1 LCSIF
6 SFRPSA
12 VSRINPHPSPN
23 LKKNT
28 NFDQPTKPNNL
39 HTMKTQTTLIL
50 LAFLLKT
57 LPLNADNY
65 PKNLNIDVIHYKF
78 ELVLLDDTDQISGK
92 TSIRIFFKK
101 DGLDKIRL
109 DLVNR
114 SEALQNKGMV
124 IDSVQ
129 HQGQKVSYT
138 HRNNEL
144 WISLPQASSAN
155 TESQFTIAYH
165 GIPADGLRIGPTKYG
180 DRSFFNENW
189 PNRARHWLP
198 CIDHPYEKAS
208 SEFVVKAPLHYQV
221 VSNGLLLEET
231 TLDARNKLSHWRQN
245 VPVSAWL
252 YVLGVAK
259 FAVQYVDW
267 FEGKS
272 IQTWVYAQDR
282 ETGFYDFA
290 EPTKQALGFFSD
302 YIGPYVYEKIANIET
317 PSVKG
322 GMETSSAI
330 FYGEELVDGKR
341 STRLRNVVIHE
352 LAHQWF
358 GNAVTE
364 SSWDDAWLSEGFATY
379 FTMLFIE
386 HAYGR
391 EEFVQQLLDA
401 RKRTYADL
409 AKDPGYKI
417 VDDRSAE
424 KGPVTSGLTYQ
435 KGAWILHMLRKKI
448 GDQAFQAGIRDYYQ
462 RFLNAHATT
471 TDFRLAMERAS
482 GQNLQKF
489 FEQWLYQGGYIALKG
504 SWTYDAASK
513 MVRISLQQTQPE
525 AYHFDC
531 SIEVGVYKTGELL
544 PSISVHPLSS
554 RSIEISI
561 PADAKPE
568 KVVLDPRT
576 VLLASWVFEPG

>member
-1 LCSIF
+1 
-6 SFRPSA
+6 
-12 VSRINPHPSPN
+12 
-23 LKKNT
+23 
-28 NFDQPTKPNNL
+28 
-39 HTMKTQTTLIL
+39 MKTNCNL
-50 LAFLLKT
+50 LSLLFLFFLKA
-57 LPLNADNY
+57 LPSYADNY
-65 PKNLNIDVIHYKF
+65 PKNLNIDVLHYKF
-78 ELVLLDDTDQISGK
+78 ELALSDDTDQISGK

-109 DLVNR
+109 DFVNQT
-114 SEALQNKGMV
+114 EALQNKGMI
-124 IDSVQ
+124 IDSVYAL
-129 HQGQKVSYT
+129 GQKVSYT
-138 HRNNEL
+138 HTNNEL
-144 WISLPQASSAN
+144 WISLSKPSSAN
-155 TESQFTIAYH
+155 TEIQLIIAYH

-208 SEFVVKAPLHYQV
+208 SEFVVIAPIHYQV
-221 VSNGLLLEET
+221 VSNGLLMEET
-231 TLDARNKLSHWRQN
+231 TLDAKTKLTHWKQN
-245 VPVSAWL
+245 VPVSSWL

-259 FAVQYVDW
+259 FAVQYVGW

-272 IQTWVYAQDR
+272 IQTWVYSQDR
-282 ETGFYDFA
+282 EAGFYDFA
-290 EPTKQALGFFSD
+290 EPTKQVMGFFSD

-391 EEFVQQLLDA
+391 EEFVQQLLGA
-401 RKRTYADL
+401 RKTTYAAL

-448 GDQAFQAGIRDYYQ
+448 GDQAFNVGIRDYYQ
-462 RFLNAHATT
+462 RFMNGHATT

-482 GQNLQKF
+482 GQNLQGF
-489 FEQWLYQGGYIALKG
+489 FQQWLYQGGYIALKG
-504 SWTYDAASK
+504 SWKYDPANK
-513 MVRISLQQTQPE
+513 VVKISLQQTQPE
-525 AYHFDC
+525 VYHFDC
-531 SIEVGVYKTGELL
+531 SIEVGLYKTGELL
-544 PSISVHPLSS
+544 PSLSTHPISS

-568 KVVLDPRT
+568 KVLLDPQT
-576 VLLASWVFEPG
+576 ILLASWDFEELIPITSTKK

>member
-1 LCSIF
+1 M
-6 SFRPSA
+6 
-12 VSRINPHPSPN
+12 NG
-23 LKKNT
+23 
-28 NFDQPTKPNNL
+28 
-39 HTMKTQTTLIL
+39 TLL
-50 LAFLLKT
+50 TFLSLFLLKA
-57 LPLNADNY
+57 LPAYADNY
-65 PKNLNIDVIHYKF
+65 PKNLNIDVLHYKF
-78 ELVLLDDTDQISGK
+78 ELKLSDDTDEIIGK
-92 TSIRIFFKK
+92 TNIRIFFKK

-109 DLVNR
+109 DFVNQTA
-114 SEALQNKGMV
+114 ALQNKGMV
-124 IDSVQ
+124 IDSVYEL
-129 HQGQKVSYT
+129 GRKVVYT
-138 HRNNEL
+138 HTNNEL
-144 WISLPQASSAN
+144 WISLSQPSLAN
-155 TESQFTIAYH
+155 TETQLIIAYH

-208 SEFVVKAPLHYQV
+208 SEFMVNAPLHYQV
-221 VSNGLLLEET
+221 VSNGLLMEET
-231 TLDARNKLSHWRQN
+231 TLDAKTKLTHWRQN
-245 VPVSAWL
+245 VPVSSWL

-259 FAVQYVDW
+259 FAVQYVGW

-272 IQTWVYAQDR
+272 IQTWVYRQDR
-282 ETGFYDFA
+282 AAGFYDFA
-290 EPTKQALGFFSD
+290 EPTKQVLGFFSN

-330 FYGEELVDGKR
+330 FYGEELIDGKR

-364 SSWDDAWLSEGFATY
+364 STWDDAWLSEGFATY

-391 EEFVQQLLDA
+391 EEFVQQLQSA
-401 RKRTYADL
+401 RKTTYAAL

-448 GDQAFQAGIRDYYQ
+448 GDQAFNAGIRDYYQ
-462 RFLNAHATT
+462 RFMNAHATT

-482 GQNLQKF
+482 GQNLQAF
-489 FEQWLYQGGYIALKG
+489 FQQWLYQGGYIALKG
-504 SWTYDAASK
+504 SWKYDAANK
-513 MVRISLQQTQPE
+513 LVKISLQQTQPE
-525 AYHFDC
+525 GYKFDF
-531 SIEVGVYKTGELL
+531 SIEVGIYKTAELL

-554 RSIEISI
+554 RTIEISI
-561 PADAKPE
+561 PAEVKPE
-568 KVVLDPRT
+568 KVVLDPQT
-576 VLLASWVFEPG
+576 ALLVSWEFEEAKPLNATKK

>member
-1 LCSIF
+1 
-6 SFRPSA
+6 
-12 VSRINPHPSPN
+12 
-23 LKKNT
+23 
-28 NFDQPTKPNNL
+28 
-39 HTMKTQTTLIL
+39 MKTNTL
-50 LAFLLKT
+50 LAILYLLLLKA
-57 LPLNADNY
+57 LPAHADNY
-65 PKNLNIDVIHYKF
+65 PKNLNIDVLHYKF
-78 ELVLLDDTDQISGK
+78 ELELSDDTNQIRGK

-109 DLVNR
+109 DFVDQT
-114 SEALQNKGMV
+114 EALQNKGMV
-124 IDSVQ
+124 IDSVY
-129 HQGQKVSYT
+129 HLGQNLSYT
-138 HRNNEL
+138 HTNHEL
-144 WISLPQASSAN
+144 WIKLAQASQAN
-155 TESQFTIAYH
+155 TEAQLIIVYH

-198 CIDHPYEKAS
+198 CIDHPYEKAT
-208 SEFVVKAPLHYQV
+208 SEFVVEAPIQYQV
-221 VSNGLLLEET
+221 VSNGLLMEET
-231 TLDARNKLSHWRQN
+231 TLDARTKLTHWRQN
-245 VPVSAWL
+245 VPVSSWL

-259 FAVQYVDW
+259 FAVQYVGW

-272 IQTWVYAQDR
+272 IQTWVYMQDR
-282 ETGFYDFA
+282 EAGFYDFA
-290 EPTKQALGFFSD
+290 EPTKQVLGFFSD

-330 FYGEELVDGKR
+330 FYGEELVDGQR
-341 STRLRNVVIHE
+341 SIRLRNVVIHE

-391 EEFVQQLLDA
+391 EEFVQQLLGA
-401 RKRTYADL
+401 RKTTYAAL

-417 VDDRSAE
+417 IDDRSPE
-424 KGPVTSGLTYQ
+424 KTSVTSGLTYQ

-448 GDQAFQAGIRDYYQ
+448 GDHAFNVGIRDYYQ
-462 RFLNAHATT
+462 RFINANATT

-482 GQNLQKF
+482 GQNLQTF
-489 FEQWLYQGGYIALKG
+489 FQQWLYQGGYIALKG
-504 SWTYDAASK
+504 SWKYDEANK
-513 MVRISLQQTQPE
+513 LVKISLQQTQPV

-531 SIEVGVYKTGELL
+531 NIEVGVYKAGELL
-544 PSISVHPLSS
+544 PSISVHPISS
-554 RSIEISI
+554 RNFEISI
-561 PADAKPE
+561 PAATKPE
-568 KVVLDPRT
+568 KVLLDPQT
-576 VLLASWVFEPG
+576 ILLASWEFEEMKPLSTNKK